1 MDKVAVVRGFKHPSW
16 SPVDSFSLY
25 DDKQKL
31 LCPDFMKAY
40 KNMSTYEYPV
50 ETWSSDESTVDKVD
64 MAVICGR
71 MLNPFM
77 RVGKA
82 LERARRYDKSL
93 PRLSTQALSYHV
105 KHHVR
110 PVWLHNTVNFY
121 LDIRKYPLRVY
132 YVEGEGFTYTDKD
145 SS

>member
-1 MDKVAVVRGFKHPSW
+1 MDKVAVVRGFEHPSW